1 MKLKWNFYLSKKRKE
16 KKKNLKLKST
26 HPHPFVAAFLE
37 PSLEGAMP
45 VNRSVNCFFIFL
57 FYLVMKFSEVVLSMI
72 VWSTAQ

>member
-1 MKLKWNFYLSKKRKE
+1 MELLLVKEKKRKE
-16 KKKNLKLKST
+16 KNLKLKST

-37 PSLEGAMP
+37 PTLEGAMP
-45 VNRSVNCFFIFL
+45 VNLSVNCFFIFL